1 MYEVILSLILSKAD
15 FNLIET
21 KENAENNFYVGEIRV
36 GWQYDKEKNVFF
48 RYRKQDKQQIC
59 LPGFR

>member
-21 KENAENNFYVGEIRV
+21 KENAEKTFYVGEIRV
-36 GWQYDKEKNVFF
+36 GWQYDKEKNIFF